1 MFHEGKLTQ
10 NKQFHAVACGNC
22 NRIMVDE
29 VTNISSTLDSLS
41 CDQLRKQRVQAVVS
55 NVTLSWTNF
64 KVPPL
69 MLSTDLQQVD
79 LQFEIHKQE
88 STQNP

>member
-10 NKQFHAVACGNC
+10 NKQFHAVACGHC

-41 CDQLRKQRVQAVVS
+41 CDQLKNQRVHAMVS
-55 NVTLSWTNF
+55 NVTLS
-64 KVPPL
+64 L
-69 MLSTDLQQVD
+69 G
-79 LQFEIHKQE
+79 
-88 STQNP
+88 QNSMFLL